1 MTARDAVLAEFPRC
15 EECADA
21 RESWGECGDRDAVAD
36 EIIRLRT
43 IKTAAMAVIQQMR
56 RYLPTPGE
64 SAGETKISVSAW
76 TALMKQ
82 IEYVES
88 LTEELNDGK

>member
-15 EECADA
+15 EECAAA
-21 RESWGECGDRDAVAD
+21 RESWGECGDRDAMAAAIV
-36 EIIRLRT
+36 RLRR
-43 IKTAAMAVIQQMR
+43 IEAAAMAVIQQMR

-76 TALMKQ
+76 TALMEQ
-82 IEYVES
+82 IEHVES
-88 LTEELNDGK
+88 LTEAPTV